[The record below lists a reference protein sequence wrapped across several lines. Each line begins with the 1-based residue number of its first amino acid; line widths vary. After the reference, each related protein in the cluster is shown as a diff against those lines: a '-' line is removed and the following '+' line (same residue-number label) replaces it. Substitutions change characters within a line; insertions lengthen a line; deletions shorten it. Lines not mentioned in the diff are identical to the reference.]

1 MGRNSR
7 DAKKRVTQPTLT
19 RRSPIGAGAL
29 APMEVSQQ
37 EYNATMGVTGGADM
51 PQQVTD
57 WLAK

>member
-1 MGRNSR
+1 MGRISH

-19 RRSPIGAGAL
+19 RRSLIGAGAL

-37 EYNATMGVTGGADM
+37 EYNATMGVTGGTDM